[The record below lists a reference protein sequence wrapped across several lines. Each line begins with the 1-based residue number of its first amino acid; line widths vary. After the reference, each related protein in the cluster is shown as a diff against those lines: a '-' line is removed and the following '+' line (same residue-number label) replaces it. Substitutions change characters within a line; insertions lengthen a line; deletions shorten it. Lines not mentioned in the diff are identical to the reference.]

1 MGLRAS
7 RTAAL
12 TGVTGAVALLELTVT
27 SDPSIVPET
36 LEAAVEL
43 LLIFSSKKEVSSR
56 LGEVLELSE
65 IEAAEFWVLGSLL
78 LLSVEEEVT
87 VDLVSW

>member
-1 MGLRAS
+1 MGLRGS
-7 RTAAL
+7 RTPAL
-12 TGVTGAVALLELTVT
+12 TGVTGAPSFLEVMVT
-27 SDPSIVPET
+27 SDASIFPET

-56 LGEVLELSE
+56 LEEALELPE
-65 IEAAEFWVLGSLL
+65 TEDVDLCVTGSLL
-78 LLSVEEEVT
+78 LLSAEEAVT